1 MWLHSNVHLF
11 EVEGD
16 TWWCPIFSTSSS
28 MFGVRLWAE
37 EILRIE
43 WRCSA
48 VSRLLCDVLFK
59 FIKENSCSHRYV
71 LPNIDNVWAAWMRS
85 WGIVSGRKRANSAAP
100 TAAYF
105 ALSASLHWRS
115 INSIWRFGGE
125 LSTSTANG
133 LPSSSNLLFCASKSA
148 NRRRKSA
155 ASIPILSA
163 NCALG
168 NADYTLSV
176 PPHFLHTEDTQVFQL
191 PPWTNTPTP
200 TLFETPGSQCPPSV
214 LPFLMGIWKLILLWC
229 WQLLCQ

>member
-85 WGIVSGRKRANSAAP
+85 WGIVSGGNGRTPQHPLPHILPSVHHCIGGQSTP
-100 TAAYF
+100 
-105 ALSASLHWRS
+105 
-115 INSIWRFGGE
+115 FGGLVVSFPRQQQMGYRAVPTCFFVLQSQQIGVE
-125 LSTSTANG
+125 SQRQAY
-133 LPSSSNLLFCASKSA
+133 LF
-148 NRRRKSA
+148 
-155 ASIPILSA
+155 
-163 NCALG
+163 
-168 NADYTLSV
+168 Y
-176 PPHFLHTEDTQVFQL
+176 Q
-191 PPWTNTPTP
+191 PTVRSG
-200 TLFETPGSQCPPSV
+200 TH
-214 LPFLMGIWKLILLWC
+214 W
-229 WQLLCQ
+229 